1 MSVAAVRERLT
12 ALTAAGT
19 SVWPDRLRRSILR
32 VADEPPASAA
42 SAYGPDRVRFLH
54 STGQFHKG
62 GPDTGAF
69 LQLVHD
75 GAGDLEIP
83 GESLSFRR
91 LPGAQADGELETL
104 GAHGLPA
111 ARVRLDEGDLAAAI
125 DDITGDLR

>member
-1 MSVAAVRERLT
+1 MSES
-12 ALTAAGT
+12 AGK
-19 SVWPDRLRRSILR
+19 RGRGILM
-32 VADEPPASAA
+32 ADEPPASAA

-54 STGQFHKG
+54 STGRFHKG

-69 LQLVHD
+69 LLLVHD
-75 GAGDLEIP
+75 GAGAVEIP
-83 GESLSFRR
+83 GESLPFRR
-91 LPGAQADGELETL
+91 LIDARADGDLKTL